1 MKIIAIDTFL
11 VGTPP
16 PFKGGINWG
25 FVKVATD
32 DGIVGW
38 GELNGLAFREKTI
51 VQLVREYADNF
62 LIGVHDPFEIERLWG
77 RLYGGDD
84 TGFWAYFRN
93 PGTLGNQVLAAIE
106 MACWDIMGK
115 ATGQPVHKL
124 LGGRYHERLRSY
136 SYLYAWKSGDAPEKA
151 GQAALAVLERGF
163 TAIKLDPI
171 FPLFPAPRGVSLAE
185 LKYTDAVLKS
195 IRDAVGTRLDILIGT
210 HGQLNTHGAIRFA
223 KMMEQYDPLW
233 FEEPVPLENKI
244 EMGRVARST
253 TIPVATGERLTAK
266 WEFQQVLENQAAQI
280 IQVNV
285 GLNGILESRKIAGM
299 AEAHYAQIAPW
310 MYCGPVS
317 GAASIQLSACSPNF
331 LIQEGIEDWG
341 GFSSEI
347 LKEGIRW
354 EDGYIIPGDKPGLGV
369 EPDEKVLAKFPPH
382 DMSNERF
389 RALLR
394 SFFDGI
400 GPAIAKYA

>member
-1 MKIIAIDTFL
+1 MKILAVDTFL
-11 VGTPP
+11 VGVPP

-25 FVKVATD
+25 FVKVTTD
-32 DGIVGW
+32 DGVVGW
-38 GELNGLAFREKTI
+38 GELNGLAFREKSI

-62 LIGVHDPFEIERLWG
+62 LIGVQDPFEIERLWG

-115 ATGQPVHKL
+115 VAKQPVHKL
-124 LGGRYHERLRSY
+124 LGGRYHDRLRSY
-136 SYLYAWKSGDAPEKA
+136 SYLYNWKSGEAPEKA
-151 GQAALAVLERGF
+151 GEAALAVLERGF

-171 FPLFPAPRGVSLAE
+171 FPLFPAPRSVSLAE

-195 IRDAVGTRLDILIGT
+195 IRDAVGMRMDILIGT

-223 KMMEQYDPLW
+223 RMMEQYDPLW

-253 TIPVATGERLTAK
+253 TIPVATGERLTTK

-317 GAASIQLSACSPNF
+317 GAASIQVSACSPNF

-354 EDGYIIPGDKPGLGV
+354 EDGYIIPSDKPGLGV
-369 EPDEKVLAKFPPH
+369 EPDERVLAKYPPH
-382 DMSNERF
+382 DMSNQAF
-389 RALLR
+389 RAALQ
-394 SFFDGI
+394 SHFKHMGS
-400 GPAIAKYA
+400 AIAKYA